1 MKYLELQDLDKFFRG
16 ALYFLEEKRETVN
29 KLNVFPVPDGDTG
42 TNMYL
47 TLKTAIENLDK
58 KPPKNVKEFGKVIC
72 EGALIG
78 GRGNSGVILS
88 QILKGFLNQL
98 TTSKKSAL
106 KTFTLPFKMQPKLHT
121 RQS

>member
-1 MKYLELQDLDKFFRG
+1 L
-16 ALYFLEEKRETVN
+16 
-29 KLNVFPVPDGDTG
+29 
-42 TNMYL
+42 
-47 TLKTAIENLDK
+47 IK

-88 QILKGFLNQL
+88 QILKVFESVDNIE
-98 TTSKKSAL
+98 KSAL